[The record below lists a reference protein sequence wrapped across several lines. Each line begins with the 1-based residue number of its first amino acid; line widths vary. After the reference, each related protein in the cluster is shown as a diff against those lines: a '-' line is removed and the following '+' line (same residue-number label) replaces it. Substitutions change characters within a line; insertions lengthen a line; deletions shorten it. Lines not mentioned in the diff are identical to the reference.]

1 MRSLCRRSPWAVMT
15 PEAREALRRYLAL
28 PSTKPLKS
36 HATKRE
42 RRYRYY
48 VSQAILQGREEDA
61 GSVARVPAME
71 LERRVVDAVRSAAST
86 DPREPSIETQII
98 RRVSDRPGATINSVS
113 VGSSP
118 CVLDPGAD
126 IRAAVEHITIRCTTL
141 EIQLA
146 EGMAEDSSHRILVI
160 PWARDSPLRPAA
172 RGGQTRPNSR
182 RSPHSTM
189 LTIYTVAE
197 SRSLGTTAADQDFL
211 VVDAVS
217 RNACPKANSL
227 RAGKRAG
234 NSRLWTIW
242 HKLDPRTGR
251 VFRQLRSKFPKNL
264 SSEIICRSRDWCSL
278 TR

>member
-1 MRSLCRRSPWAVMT
+1 MT

-61 GSVARVPAME
+61 GSVTRVPAME

-118 CVLDPGAD
+118 CVLDPAPTFAP
-126 IRAAVEHITIRCTTL
+126 RSSTSRF
-141 EIQLA
+141 A
-146 EGMAEDSSHRILVI
+146 ERH
-160 PWARDSPLRPAA
+160 
-172 RGGQTRPNSR
+172 
-182 RSPHSTM
+182 
-189 LTIYTVAE
+189 
-197 SRSLGTTAADQDFL
+197 
-211 VVDAVS
+211 
-217 RNACPKANSL
+217 
-227 RAGKRAG
+227 
-234 NSRLWTIW
+234 
-242 HKLDPRTGR
+242 
-251 VFRQLRSKFPKNL
+251 
-264 SSEIICRSRDWCSL
+264 
-278 TR
+278 